1 MYKTLLTY
9 CSFTLASLVVIVTFI
24 TATTYAQLGVAIII
38 YPIIAWLVF
47 KTFLAKGT
55 HSKKLIIA
63 LKPSMKLTEKVEVAE
78 GEAMGISD
86 SEKRAFLKLIGA
98 TSLSLFLF
106 SIFNK
111 RAKSLFFKSI
121 PGPEMVSPE
130 SKADSKIDQTVSRAT
145 DGYRISEI
153 DDSLIAFYGFTNKNG
168 DWFIMKQD
176 TDSFRYARGNGNL
189 PENWARR
196 DKLTYEDFD
205 KIF

>member
-106 SIFNK
+106 
-111 RAKSLFFKSI
+111 
-121 PGPEMVSPE
+121 
-130 SKADSKIDQTVSRAT
+130 
-145 DGYRISEI
+145 
-153 DDSLIAFYGFTNKNG
+153 
-168 DWFIMKQD
+168 
-176 TDSFRYARGNGNL
+176 
-189 PENWARR
+189 
-196 DKLTYEDFD
+196 
-205 KIF
+205 